1 MNRLFTSESVTEGH
15 PDKVCDTIA
24 DAVLDAVL
32 TKNPL
37 AHSACEVCA
46 TTDFVLLMGE
56 VSGATLSYDEIES
69 LVRNTVGE
77 IGYTKETEGFCNKT
91 LSITNLI
98 HSQSADIAQGVNN
111 AIEHKMGGDDYDKV
125 GAGDQ
130 GMMYGYACRETDCL
144 MPLPI
149 TLAHSLTKR
158 LTQVRK
164 AGILSYLRPDG
175 KAQVTVEYYHAKP
188 TRVHTVVVSTQHTDD
203 VSQEKIRE
211 DVIREVIKVAIPEN
225 LLDENTRILVN
236 PTGRFVIGGP
246 DGDSGLTGRKIIVD
260 TYGGYCP
267 HGGGAFSGK
276 DSTKVDRSG
285 AYFARYVCKNVVAS
299 GLADN
304 CQLELS
310 YAIGKA
316 QPISVRV
323 DSFGTSRDDDGKLL
337 DAILKTFDFRPAA
350 IIDKLGLTNPIF
362 KKTTNY
368 GHFGKEGLPWEKC
381 DMVEKLL
388 SNYGE

>member
-1 MNRLFTSESVTEGH
+1 M
-15 PDKVCDTIA
+15 K
-24 DAVLDAVL
+24 
-32 TKNPL
+32 
-37 AHSACEVCA
+37 
-46 TTDFVLLMGE
+46 
-56 VSGATLSYDEIES
+56 
-69 LVRNTVGE
+69 
-77 IGYTKETEGFCNKT
+77 
-91 LSITNLI
+91 
-98 HSQSADIAQGVNN
+98 
-111 AIEHKMGGDDYDKV
+111 
-125 GAGDQ
+125 
-130 GMMYGYACRETDCL
+130 
-144 MPLPI
+144 
-149 TLAHSLTKR
+149 
-158 LTQVRK
+158 
-164 AGILSYLRPDG
+164 
-175 KAQVTVEYYHAKP
+175 
-188 TRVHTVVVSTQHTDD
+188 
-203 VSQEKIRE
+203 
-211 DVIREVIKVAIPEN
+211 
-225 LLDENTRILVN
+225 
-236 PTGRFVIGGP
+236 
-246 DGDSGLTGRKIIVD
+246 
-260 TYGGYCP
+260 
-267 HGGGAFSGK
+267 
-276 DSTKVDRSG
+276 RSG